1 MIRFFYNGI
10 KASDGKL
17 QRCWYSDAQLLHHPA
32 GTITIYARGSF
43 TKEISEEFIVTN
55 DSDLMTDYFEHDRM
69 RVEPDDMLY
78 DKVKEA
84 LVKQNTHE
92 KNRETR
98 AQNIR
103 RTGYPVPGGNV

>member
-1 MIRFFYNGI
+1 MLRFFYNGI
-10 KASDGKL
+10 KADDGKL
-17 QRCWYSDAQLLHHPA
+17 QRAWYSDAQLLHHPT

-78 DKVKEA
+78 AKVKEA
-84 LVKQNTHE
+84 LGYQTARAKWYAD
-92 KNRETR
+92 KTR
-98 AQNIR
+98 MIK
-103 RTGYPVPGGNV
+103 